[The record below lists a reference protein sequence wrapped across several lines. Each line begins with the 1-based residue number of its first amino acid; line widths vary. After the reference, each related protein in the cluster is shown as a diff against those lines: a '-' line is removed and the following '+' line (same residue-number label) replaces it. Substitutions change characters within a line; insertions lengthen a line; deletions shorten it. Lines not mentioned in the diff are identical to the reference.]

1 MIFRTVKNTN
11 YVCIHKGF
19 LEDKDL
25 TFRAKGLMTY
35 CLSRIDNWEFH
46 ISHLQ
51 EVSKEGRDAVYSA
64 IKELINKGYIVREI
78 HREKG
83 KFEKGKYLI
92 YETPQLKPVTGNP
105 DMVEPLTGNPDT
117 VCPDTANPP
126 LISNEYILSNE
137 NNNPLTP
144 KMGGSSNDEQ
154 GVSSLSS
161 QKNETKTKSKEATLR
176 ELKNEAEKIE
186 VCEGVRL
193 SQKEIEKTKAEYGD
207 DGFKEMIEILSNYK
221 LSTGKRYKSDY
232 HAMMGWVKD
241 RYLEKPKK
249 VAGQTKDPEEV
260 EKFRHSVLEFIKKHY
275 RLIQDKQLYFV
286 DKGNH
291 VCIGNDKIYYSDEK
305 ATELIRH
312 AIAKTGLIK
321 S

>member
-19 LEDKDL
+19 LDDTVL
-25 TFRAKGLMTY
+25 SFRAKGLMTY
-35 CLSRIDNWEFH
+35 CLSRIDNWDFH

-64 IKELINKGYIVREI
+64 IKELINGGYIVREL

-92 YETPQLKPVTGNP
+92 YETPQLKPDTEKP
-105 DMVEPLTGNPDT
+105 DMVEPLTEKPDTEKPDT
-117 VCPDTANPP
+117 VNPP
-126 LISNEYILSNE
+126 LISNEYILSND
-137 NNNPLTP
+137 NNTPLPP
-144 KMGGSSNDEQ
+144 KLGESSNDE
-154 GVSSLSS
+154 GRGSSFIK
-161 QKNETKTKSKEATLR
+161 KNKAKPP
-176 ELKNEAEKIE
+176 EKIE
-186 VCEGVRL
+186 YFDGVMMTEQEKQ
-193 SQKEIEKTKAEYGD
+193 SIEKEYGEA
-207 DGFKEMIEILSNYK
+207 GFKEMCTILSNYK
-221 LSTGKRYKSDY
+221 LSTGKKYKSDY
-232 HAMMGWVKD
+232 HAMIGWVKD

-249 VAGQTKDPEEV
+249 VNQQAKDPEEV

-286 DKGNH
+286 DKGSH

-312 AIAKTGLIK
+312 AIAKTGLLK